1 MKRIYI
7 ILLAVASMV
16 SFSACHEEYTT
27 YEGDEYVMFADTMS
41 VNVIEQ
47 NNETFSVKVASTI
60 TCDYD
65 RTFGVEVV
73 DKGSNAIEGKHFS
86 LVSNS
91 VTIPAG
97 KSVAEVQL
105 RGYYDNIL
113 DEDSLGV
120 VLRLIAPESVKWDL
134 YEGWTEHKATFYK
147 ACPWDIN
154 NFSGWCVLTSLLL
167 YSYPGEAGVFQKLV
181 KVDQHPTLEN
191 HVILRSAFYEGYDIT
206 IGFDPSDAKE
216 PLVTMDEGQV
226 VSDEG
231 SVFGQFHGDDK
242 ILVME
247 SPYADSYFNSC
258 QKFVVLNTY
267 VYVENIGEPIGA
279 VGDYY
284 NVFEFVSEAEAER
297 IQREG
302 L

>member
-27 YEGDEYVMFADTMS
+27 YQGDEYVMFADTLS
-41 VNVIEQ
+41 VNVVEQ
-47 NNETFSVKVASTI
+47 NNETFSVKVASTV

-91 VTIPAG
+91 VIIPAG
-97 KSVAEVQL
+97 KSVGEIKL
-105 RGYYDNIL
+105 RGYYDNIGE
-113 DEDSLGV
+113 EDSLGV
-120 VLRLIAPESVKWDL
+120 VLRLIAPENVKWDL
-134 YEGWTEHKATFYK
+134 YEEWSEHKATFYK
-147 ACPWDIN
+147 SCPWDIN

-191 HVILRSAFYEGYDIT
+191 HVILRNAFYEGYDIT

-242 ILVME
+242 VLVKE
-247 SPYADSYFNSC
+247 SPYNDSYYNSC
-258 QKFVVLNTY
+258 QKFVVLYTY
-267 VYVENIGEPIGA
+267 VYVENIGEA
-279 VGDYY
+279 VGSVGDFY